1 MSPPL
6 RDPTSDSED
15 DDPDYAPPEH
25 QDSDSSGDEEGNDN
39 ANVTNEVKEEDLG
52 EKKKARDALWSS
64 FQASVATPPPPKVE
78 EPPKKLVKIEKRYL
92 FAGKNIVEVVE
103 VPENSEEAKKWPRWD
118 PSDLSSSAAAAPAP
132 DSSSSTTDVNA
143 SASSSAD
150 PIQPPAQ
157 KSAIRKPPGPR
168 KPRTSLADIPT
179 QKAKKITTLDKSAM
193 DWRTHVT
200 SSDVKDELDANRRGG
215 GYLEKMDFLKRVQD
229 RKEDAYEASKSNK
242 RRRT

>member
-25 QDSDSSGDEEGNDN
+25 QDSDSSGDEEGNDES
-39 ANVTNEVKEEDLG
+39 NVANEVKEEDLV
-52 EKKKARDALWSS
+52 EKKKARDTLWAS
-64 FQASVATPPPPKVE
+64 FQASVATPPPPKLE

-103 VPENSEEAKKWPRWD
+103 VPEDSEEAKKWPRWD
-118 PSDLSSSAAAAPAP
+118 SSELLSAAAPTP

-143 SASSSAD
+143 SASSSAA
-150 PIQPPAQ
+150 PIQPTAQ
-157 KSAIRKPPGPR
+157 KPATRKPPGPR

-200 SSDVKDELDANRRGG
+200 SSDIKDELDANRRGG
-215 GYLEKMDFLKRVQD
+215 GYLEKMDFLKRVED
-229 RKEDAYEASKSNK
+229 RREDAYEASKSNK

>member
-25 QDSDSSGDEEGNDN
+25 QDSDSSGDEEGNDDTK
-39 ANVTNEVKEEDLG
+39 AANEVTEEDPV
-52 EKKKARDALWSS
+52 EKKKARDALWAS

-78 EPPKKLVKIEKRYL
+78 VPPKKLVKLEKRYL

-103 VPENSEEAKKWPRWD
+103 VPEDSEEVKKRPRWD
-118 PSDLSSSAAAAPAP
+118 PSAPAL
-132 DSSSSTTDVNA
+132 DSSSSATDANA
-143 SASSSAD
+143 SASSSAA
-150 PIQPPAQ
+150 PIQPAAQ
-157 KSAIRKPPGPR
+157 KPATRKPPGPR

-215 GYLEKMDFLKRVQD
+215 GYLEKMDFLKRVED
-229 RKEDAYEASKSNK
+229 RREDAYEASKSNK
-242 RRRT
+242 RRRA

>member
-25 QDSDSSGDEEGNDN
+25 QDSDSSGDEEGNDET
-39 ANVTNEVKEEDLG
+39 NVANEVKEEDLV
-52 EKKKARDALWSS
+52 EKKNARDALWAS

-92 FAGKNIVEVVE
+92 FAGKNIVYWLK
-103 VPENSEEAKKWPRWD
+103 SSRIRKKAKKWPRWN
-118 PSDLSSSAAAAPAP
+118 PSESLSAAAPAP
-132 DSSSSTTDVNA
+132 DSSSSTTD
-143 SASSSAD
+143 
-150 PIQPPAQ
+150 
-157 KSAIRKPPGPR
+157 KSATRKPLGPR

-200 SSDVKDELDANRRGG
+200 SSEIKDELDANRRGG
-215 GYLEKMDFLKRVQD
+215 GYLEKMDFLKRVED
-229 RKEDAYEASKSNK
+229 RREDAYEASKSNK